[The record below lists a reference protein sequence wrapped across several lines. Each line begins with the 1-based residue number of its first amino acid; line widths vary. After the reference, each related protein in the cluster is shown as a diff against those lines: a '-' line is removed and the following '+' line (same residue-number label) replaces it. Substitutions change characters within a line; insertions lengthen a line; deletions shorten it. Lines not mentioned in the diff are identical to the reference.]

1 MTFTG
6 NIVEE
11 NRKKIVNSETL
22 ATPDTQDTGRR

>member
-11 NRKKIVNSETL
+11 NR
-22 ATPDTQDTGRR
+22 RRLQI